1 MVSKMTKS
9 GQDSNKE
16 WSGLLQN
23 WQEKVVRKMTKMVRI
38 VTKNGQEN
46 DKKWSGQ

>member
-23 WQEKVVRKMTKMVRI
+23 C
-38 VTKNGQEN
+38 QEN
-46 DKKWSGQ
+46 DKNIQDSDKEWSGK